1 MYNFFEYLYYRIY
14 DWQLRWF
21 GDGWDPEFTAVLGVV
36 HLQYFSTLTII
47 VIIEI
52 LTNSDIFFIIFS
64 SKIIALIYGFFLMII
79 NYFLFMR
86 KGKYL
91 LIAKKYKRKSKDY
104 NKRKKL
110 LIRFYIIGTIVLFPL
125 TLIIKSILKGV

>member
-14 DWQLRWF
+14 KCQLYWF
-21 GDGWDPEFTAVLGVV
+21 GEANNPEFTAVAGVTT
-36 HLQYFSTLTII
+36 LQYFSTLTII
-47 VIIEI
+47 IIIEI
-52 LTNSDIFFIIFS
+52 LTNSDIFFIIFP
-64 SKIIALIYGFFLMII
+64 SKINALIYGFFLMII

-91 LIAKKYKRKSKDY
+91 LIAKKYKKKSKDY

-125 TLIIKSILKGV
+125 TLIIQSILKGV